1 MALLK
6 IIEWT
11 GSDDDTMVFRYS
23 ARENAIERGSRLV
36 VREGQAAIFCD
47 RGRLADVFGPGTYS
61 LDARTIPILTRLMA
75 WRFAFETPYKS
86 DVYFVSTKLF
96 TGLKWGTATPVIVR
110 DKDFGAVRIRAYGN
124 YAVRISDPYVFLT
137 ELLGANAEFKASD
150 ITDYIRSML
159 VMGLTDALGESGI
172 PVLDMSAN
180 LMELSEAV
188 EKSLGE
194 RMLRMGLELNSFI
207 FEAVSFPK
215 DIEKAFDENTRLNM
229 LGKNADVYRKLAEA
243 DALREAAKR
252 DSAMGSA
259 MGAMM
264 GLHLGSELTGSKRAH
279 REEPKGSSE
288 ACPSCGKQIPAGSKF
303 CPECGSALASFCP
316 ECGKKIDPNAK
327 FCPECGKKL
336 S

>member
-11 GSDDDTMVFRYS
+11 DSGTDDIVFRYS

-36 VREGQAAIFCD
+36 VREGQAAVFCD

-96 TGLKWGTATPVIVR
+96 TGLKWGTATPVIIR
-110 DKDFGAVRIRAYGN
+110 DKDFGAVRVRAYGN
-124 YAVRISDPYVFLT
+124 YAIRVQDPYKFLT
-137 ELLGANAEFKASD
+137 ELLGANSSFKTGD

>member
-11 GSDDDTMVFRYS
+11 GSGDDTMVFRYS

-150 ITDYIRSML
+150 ITDHIRSML

-243 DALREAAKR
+243 DALREATKR

-264 GLHLGSELTGSKRAH
+264 GLHLGNELTGSKRAH

>member
-11 GSDDDTMVFRYS
+11 GSGDDTMVFRYS

-288 ACPSCGKQIPAGSKF
+288 ACPSCGKKIPAGSKF
-303 CPECGSALASFCP
+303 
-316 ECGKKIDPNAK
+316 
-327 FCPECGKKL
+327 
-336 S
+336 